1 MKKVFAI
8 MSLVVFFSFAM
19 NAQTTSTDTKEK
31 TEKVTE
37 AEKADKP
44 AGSCC
49 QKGGATTGEAKACC
63 KKGDGTASTCSKS
76 EGQGACC
83 QKGGAQASKA
93 SKKKMK
99 KAAANTEQKK

>member
-8 MSLVVFFSFAM
+8 LSLVMFFGFAM

-31 TEKVTE
+31 TEKTTE
-37 AEKADKP
+37 AEKSDKP

-49 QKGGATTGEAKACC
+49 QKGGATTEGKACC
-63 KKGDGTASTCSKS
+63 KKDGATTGCSKS

-83 QKGGAQASKA
+83 TKGGAQAGKA

-99 KAAANTEQKK
+99 KAPANTEAKK

>member
-8 MSLVVFFSFAM
+8 MSLVVFYSFAM
-19 NAQTTSTDTKEK
+19 NAQTTSTDNKEK

-37 AEKADKP
+37 AEKSDKP

-49 QKGGATTGEAKACC
+49 QKGGSTGEAKACC

-83 QKGGAQASKA
+83 QKGGASAGKA
-93 SKKKMK
+93 AKKKMK
-99 KAAANTEQKK
+99 KAPANAELKK